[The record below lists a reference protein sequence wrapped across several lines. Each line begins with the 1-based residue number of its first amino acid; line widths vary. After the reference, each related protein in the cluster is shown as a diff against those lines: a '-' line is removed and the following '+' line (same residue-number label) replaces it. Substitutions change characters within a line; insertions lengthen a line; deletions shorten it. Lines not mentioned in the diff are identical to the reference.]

1 MKHFLLVLFFP
12 LLFFACSGV
21 EETDIE
27 SLMKAQEK
35 AWNTGDLEGFM
46 QPYWKSDSLLFI
58 GKSGI
63 TYGWQTVLD
72 NYKKGYPDGAA
83 MGKLNFD
90 IVQTNRLSKDYCQV
104 IGKWTLIRENDRPS
118 GHFTLI
124 WKRIEGEWKIINDH
138 SS

>member
-1 MKHFLLVLFFP
+1 LIILLFPVLF
-12 LLFFACSGV
+12 LSCSGV
-21 EETDIE
+21 NYADIE
-27 SLMKAQEK
+27 ALMKAQEQ
-35 AWNTGDLEGFM
+35 AWNSGDLEGFM

-63 TYGWQTVLD
+63 TYGWKTVLD

-83 MGKLNFD
+83 MGKLHFE
-90 IVQTNRLSKDYCQV
+90 IVQKNRLSRDYCQV
-104 IGKWTLIRENDRPS
+104 IGKWTLIRENDQPS